1 MLPTRTTSPLTSCN
15 QERAIPLRRS
25 VSPALSAP
33 RIFFLFFLL
42 LSPLPRLGGTGGC
55 THEDG
60 SYLRS
65 ARSLRT
71 RSTPARRNPPQSRFS
86 TPSAFRPGL
95 PFVALIRCPRL
106 VVFAFLRSLSRSLS
120 LSLIGYAAGLLSKRE
135 EAEENEEEDGQQ
147 QQLAN
152 PTQKPR
158 PYFLPRDEGP
168 EKSPIPP
175 WGPPS
180 QPSPSVA
187 AMSKHRSISRRF
199 S

>member
-25 VSPALSAP
+25 ISLALSA
-33 RIFFLFFLL
+33 RVYSFLSFSFSL
-42 LSPLPRLGGTGGC
+42 LPRLGSTGGC

-71 RSTPARRNPPQSRFS
+71 RSTPARRNPSQSRFS

-95 PFVALIRCPRL
+95 PFAALIRCSRL
-106 VVFAFLRSLSRSLS
+106 VVFAFLRS

-135 EAEENEEEDGQQ
+135 EAEEEEDGQQ

-152 PTQKPR
+152 PTQKLR

-180 QPSPSVA
+180 QPF
-187 AMSKHRSISRRF
+187 RSGDE
-199 S
+199 

>member
-25 VSPALSAP
+25 VSPALSA
-33 RIFFLFFLL
+33 RVYSFFSFSF
-42 LSPLPRLGGTGGC
+42 SPLPRLSGTGGC

-106 VVFAFLRSLSRSLS
+106 VVFAFLRSLSLS
-120 LSLIGYAAGLLSKRE
+120 IGYAAGLLSKRE
-135 EAEENEEEDGQQ
+135 AEEEEEEDGQQ

-158 PYFLPRDEGP
+158 PYFLPRDEG
-168 EKSPIPP
+168 EISDSTM
-175 WGPPS
+175 GS
-180 QPSPSVA
+180 TFA
-187 AMSKHRSISRRF
+187 AVPFRSGDE
-199 S
+199 